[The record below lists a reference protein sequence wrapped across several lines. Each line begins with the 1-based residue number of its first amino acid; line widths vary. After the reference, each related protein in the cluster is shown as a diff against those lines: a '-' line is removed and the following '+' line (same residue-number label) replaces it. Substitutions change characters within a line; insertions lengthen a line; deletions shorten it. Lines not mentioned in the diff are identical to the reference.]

1 MYDIIC
7 HHNKLSNEFQISL
20 QCIKRLS
27 IQVSL
32 DVDVLAVV
40 DSGFIIF
47 LRSASSV
54 FTACR
59 SP

>member
-7 HHNKLSNEFQISL
+7 HHNKLSNEFQIGL

-32 DVDVLAVV
+32 VVDVLAVV
-40 DSGFIIF
+40 DSDVIIF

-54 FTACR
+54 FTASR

>member
-7 HHNKLSNEFQISL
+7 HHHELSNEFQIGL

-40 DSGFIIF
+40 DSDVIIF

-54 FTACR
+54 FTDCR